1 MNAKID
7 LPGHAQY
14 PHLFSPLDLG
24 HTQLRNRCIMGS
36 MHTGLEELPDG
47 FERMAAFYAE
57 RAAGDVGMI
66 ITGGISPNEEGGMAV
81 TDEQGNPLAS
91 ASKLNTQE
99 EAAGHRMV
107 TDAVHEA
114 APDCKICLQILH
126 MGALAYNEGAVAP
139 SPVRSRIGAFS
150 PAELDE
156 EGIEKQIADHA
167 YCATLAKQSGYDGVE
182 IIGSAGYLLST
193 FLVEK
198 TNQRTDQWGGSYENR
213 MRFSVEVIR
222 RVREAVGKDFIV
234 IFRIA
239 AMDMLEGGMSWE
251 EIALLAKA
259 VEQAGASMISTHFV
273 WHEAQVPTIATM
285 VPRRAFTG
293 VTKRVRGEVSVPVIT
308 SNRINMPDVAEAVL
322 ADGDADL
329 VSMAR
334 PMLADAELVKKAAEG
349 RTEEINTCIAC
360 NQACLDHA
368 FAGKTT
374 SCLVNPRACHET
386 VLNWGPT
393 EQPKKIAVVGA
404 GPAGLAY
411 ATVAAERGHA
421 VTLYDAADEIGGQF
435 NLAKQVPGKEEFHET
450 IRYYRAMMTKHQVTM
465 CLGERVDAQALV
477 DAGFDHVV
485 VATGISPRAPDIP
498 GIDHDKVVG
507 YIDAIRGN
515 KPIGQKVAVIG
526 AGGIGFDVTE
536 LITHQ
541 GKSSALD
548 IELFAQEWGVDFD
561 NHPRGGVTGVE
572 PVVIKSDRE
581 VWLMQRKDTPVGRG
595 LGKTTGW
602 TKRILLNRRG
612 VNMVNAVEYVRIDDS
627 GLHVLIGG
635 QPKTFEVDTVI
646 ICAGQLPER
655 GLYDDLMTKGVSADL
670 IGGAFEAVELDAK
683 TAINQATHLAA
694 AV

>member
-1 MNAKID
+1 
-7 LPGHAQY
+7 
-14 PHLFSPLDLG
+14 
-24 HTQLRNRCIMGS
+24 
-36 MHTGLEELPDG
+36 
-47 FERMAAFYAE
+47 
-57 RAAGDVGMI
+57 MI
-66 ITGGISPNEEGGMAV
+66 ITGGISPNEEGGMVV

-198 TNQRTDQWGGSYENR
+198 TNQRTDRWGGSYENR

-293 VTKRVRGEVSVPVIT
+293 VTKRVRGVVSVPVIT

-368 FAGKTT
+368 FVGKTT

-386 VLNWGPT
+386 VLNWEAA

-450 IRYYRAMMTKHQVTM
+450 IRYYRAMMTKHKVTM
-465 CLGERVDAQALV
+465 RLGQKVDAQALV

-515 KPIGQKVAVIG
+515 KPIGEKVAVIG

-541 GKSSALD
+541 GKSSSLD
-548 IELFAQEWGVDFD
+548 IELFAKEWGVDFE

-572 PVVIKSDRE
+572 PVVNKADRE

-612 VNMVNAVEYVRIDDS
+612 VNMVNAVEYVRIDDL

-655 GLYDDLMTKGVSADL
+655 SLYDDLMTKGMSADL

>member
-1 MNAKID
+1 MNAKAD

-14 PHLFSPLDLG
+14 PNLFSPLDLG

-66 ITGGISPNEEGGMAV
+66 ITGGISPNEEGGMVV
-81 TDEQGNPLAS
+81 TDEQGQPLVS

-99 EAAGHRMV
+99 EAAGHRLV
-107 TDAVHEA
+107 TDAVHKA

-139 SPVRSRIGAFS
+139 SAIRSRIGAFS

-198 TNQRTDQWGGSYENR
+198 TNQRTDKWGGSYENR

-259 VEQAGASMISTHFV
+259 VEKAGASMISTHFV

-308 SNRINMPDVAEAVL
+308 SNRINMPEVAEAVL

-386 VLNWGPT
+386 VLNWGPAA
-393 EQPKKIAVVGA
+393 QPKKIAVVGA

-411 ATVAAERGHA
+411 ATVAAERGHS

-450 IRYYRAMMTKHQVTM
+450 IRYYRAMMTKHEVTV
-465 CLGERVDAQALV
+465 CLGQKVDAQSLA
-477 DAGFDHVV
+477 DGGFDHVV

-498 GIDHDKVVG
+498 GINHDKVVG
-507 YIDAIRGN
+507 YIDAIRGD

-548 IELFAQEWGVDFD
+548 IELFAQEWGVDFN

-572 PVVIKSDRE
+572 PVVNKADRE

-602 TKRILLNRRG
+602 TKRILLSRRG
-612 VNMVNAVEYVRIDDS
+612 VNMVNAVEYVRIDDV

-646 ICAGQLPER
+646 ICAGQVPER
-655 GLYDDLMTKGVSADL
+655 SLYDDLMAKGVSADL

-683 TAINQATHLAA
+683 TAINQATYLAA

>member
-1 MNAKID
+1 
-7 LPGHAQY
+7 
-14 PHLFSPLDLG
+14 
-24 HTQLRNRCIMGS
+24 MGS

-66 ITGGISPNEEGGMAV
+66 ITGGISPNEEGGMVV

-198 TNQRTDQWGGSYENR
+198 TNQRTDRWGGSYENR

-293 VTKRVRGEVSVPVIT
+293 VTKRVRGVVSVPVIT

-368 FAGKTT
+368 FVGKTT

-386 VLNWGPT
+386 VLNWEAA

-450 IRYYRAMMTKHQVTM
+450 IRYYRAMMTKHKVTM
-465 CLGERVDAQALV
+465 RLGQKVDAQALV

-515 KPIGQKVAVIG
+515 KPIGEKVAVIG

-541 GKSSALD
+541 GKSSSLD
-548 IELFAQEWGVDFD
+548 IELFAKEWGVDFE

-572 PVVIKSDRE
+572 PVVNKADRE

-612 VNMVNAVEYVRIDDS
+612 VNMVNAVEYVRIDDL

-655 GLYDDLMTKGVSADL
+655 SLYDDLMTKGMSADL